1 LLEVQLSTMLL
12 PVAVAPKEIVPVE
25 TAELEEEDTTE
36 LDGLLDEATEGT
48 ELDDLL
54 DGAIELDGL
63 LEEATEGTELD
74 EGVTLEELLPLQA
87 AAVSCALFLPT
98 PA

>member
-1 LLEVQLSTMLL
+1 MLL
-12 PVAVAPKEIVPVE
+12 PVAVAPREIVPLD

-48 ELDDLL
+48 ELDE
-54 DGAIELDGL
+54 GAELDGL
-63 LEEATEGTELD
+63 LDEATEGTELD
-74 EGVTLEELLPLQA
+74 EGTTLEELPPLQA
-87 AAVSCALFLPT
+87 DAVNCALFLPT